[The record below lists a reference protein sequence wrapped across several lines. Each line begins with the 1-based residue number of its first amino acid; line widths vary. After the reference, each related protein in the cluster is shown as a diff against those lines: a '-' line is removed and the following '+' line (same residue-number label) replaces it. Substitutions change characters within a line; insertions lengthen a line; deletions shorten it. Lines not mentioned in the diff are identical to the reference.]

1 MKRNVFRRS
10 LSLLLGLLVAL
21 GMTTTVFAYENEKG
35 GVSIFADDSMYLG
48 FLDGSFGAITDD
60 GDDISFSSI
69 TFSNPNVASYY
80 KKDGVY
86 YIKGISA
93 GKVTITCKYN
103 YKGQEESFSFPFEVK
118 QAPIV
123 FKSLKINGKKV
134 NPSQYPFGIS
144 KKVKK
149 AKSVKIKAVAAP
161 GWKVKSVYASAAKST
176 KTAKGYKVKVNK
188 KMIKKGKKI
197 SFAKKYKNMIVNVV
211 MVNTQTGESF
221 VYQVQFYRNKPIVS

>member
-1 MKRNVFRRS
+1 MKKNVFRRS
-10 LSLLLGLLVAL
+10 LSLLLTLLVAF
-21 GMTTTVFAYENEKG
+21 GMTSTVFAQDVEDKNGE
-35 GVSIFADDSMYLG
+35 VFMSAEDVVYLG
-48 FLDGSFGAITDD
+48 FNESYVAVY
-60 GDDISFSSI
+60 GDDDVIIKSVTSSN
-69 TFSNPNVASYY
+69 TNVATVYE
-80 KKDGVY
+80 KDGEY
-86 YIKGISA
+86 YVKGVA
-93 GKVTITCKYN
+93 LGKVTITSTYK
-103 YKGQEESFSFPFEVK
+103 YKGKEGSLSVPVEVK